1 MTKSRIMVYGSY
13 AVGMTMGC
21 DKFPTAGQTVP
32 GSNFQQFHGGKG
44 SNQAIAAARL
54 GGDVCFVSC
63 VGADSLGDAA
73 MQLFHDEGLDVK
85 VKRSSDN
92 ATDVGFVMVES
103 TGENRIIINFGAS
116 MEVNKADIDSLEG
129 ELKKSKIL
137 LMQMEA
143 DIATMTY
150 AAQKAQENGVM
161 VIFNPAPYREMPEAL
176 IKNIDIITPN
186 ESEAKELLGIAA
198 KQDVAAEELGQQLQG
213 LGIPHVVITLGGE
226 GALLC
231 SEGKIKRIG
240 VKNKVKAVDTTGA
253 GDTFAGALAVAIS
266 EGNTYEQAVIFAN
279 QAASISVTR
288 SGVIEG
294 IPYRNELVD

>member
-21 DKFPTAGQTVP
+21 DRFPIAGQTVP

-54 GGDVCFVSC
+54 GGNVSFISC
-63 VGADSLGDAA
+63 VGEDALGDAA
-73 MQLFHDEGLDVK
+73 MQLFHDEKLDARIK
-85 VKRSSDN
+85 KSKKN

-103 TGENRIIINFGAS
+103 TGENRIIINFSAS
-116 MEVNKADIDSLEG
+116 MEVGKADIDALSQ
-129 ELKKSKIL
+129 ELSESKIL

-143 DIATMTY
+143 DIETMTY
-150 AAQKAQENGVM
+150 AAKKARENGVM
-161 VIFNPAPYREMPEAL
+161 VIFNPAPYRKMPKEL
-176 IKNIDIITPN
+176 IENVDVITPN
-186 ESEAKELLGIAA
+186 ESEAKEMLGIASDEKVEA
-198 KQDVAAEELGQQLQG
+198 KELGKQLQG
-213 LGIPHVVITLGGE
+213 LGIPHVVITLGSD

-231 SEGKIKRIG
+231 SGGDIQLIG
-240 VKNKVKAVDTTGA
+240 VKDKVKAVDTTGA

-266 EGNTYEQAVIFAN
+266 EGKTYQQAVEFAN

-288 SGVIEG
+288 NGVIEG
-294 IPYRNELVD
+294 IPYRTELVE